1 MMFTTSRYASADT
14 RRVAL
19 KLAREN
25 DGLFVSRGKRTIAGL
40 ADMARKKGEESIS
53 IIEEENGI
61 PCRISSI
68 RVSELGNWEWTG
80 EKKL

>member
-1 MMFTTSRYASADT
+1 MFTTSRYASADT